1 MSSIFPFTVQDPV
14 QEAAAEDSLPVFR
27 ELAYDYQ
34 NNCLLRKGGKPYL
47 IEKDEALKVWIYKA
61 LKAKRF
67 VWQAYSHT
75 YGTEVENVIGLSNSP
90 EIIDSEVKRYI
101 TETLMVNPY
110 IQELSDFS
118 FTHESSIVTAGYT
131 VTTIYGRFTHESE
144 VYNE

>member
-14 QEAAAEDSLPVFR
+14 QEAAAGDNLPVFK
-27 ELAYDYQ
+27 ELAYDYE
-34 NNCLLRKGGKPYL
+34 NNCLLRRGGKPYL

-67 VWQAYSHT
+67 AWQAYSHT

-90 EIIDSEVKRYI
+90 EIIDSEAKRYI

-118 FTHESSIVTAGYT
+118 FAHESSVVTAIYT
-131 VTTIYGRFTHESE
+131 VTTVYGRFTHESE

>member
-1 MSSIFPFTVQDPV
+1 MSSIFPFTIQDPV
-14 QEAAAEDSLPVFR
+14 QEATAEDVLPVFK

-34 NNCLLRKGGKPYL
+34 NNCLFRKGGKPYL

-75 YGTEVENVIGLSNSP
+75 YGTEVENVIGLSNSS

-118 FTHESSIVTAGYT
+118 FAHESSIVTASYT